1 MTKPLLPIAS
11 GSSVVVGD
19 PVSWLPTVG
28 DGVLGR
34 GLGAPGA
41 QEHTDRGLEPCVEPR
56 GRWCSRDAR
65 LLPPEIRWLGSGRRG
80 LPVPGIARFVFPSTI
95 HLPCLL
101 TWVTVYLMFIISVLF
116 MILKFERKRLEIVRA
131 RIDDLFTIY
140 SKYRSVRSIS

>member
-56 GRWCSRDAR
+56 GRWRSRDAR

-80 LPVPGIARFVFPSTI
+80 LPVPGIARNGNFMGIHSVRPLDIRST
-95 HLPCLL
+95 
-101 TWVTVYLMFIISVLF
+101 
-116 MILKFERKRLEIVRA
+116 
-131 RIDDLFTIY
+131 DLFGQFPNILST
-140 SKYRSVRSIS
+140 